1 MKEFFS
7 KFKSPQKALTSK
19 KWPWQ
24 YYGAIFE
31 RVWSGLLNLV
41 VFGGCGVMA
50 WLLVAKAW
58 LGYHPVPCLRL
69 LTLLLSVCLLWRTV
83 VVIRRLN
90 TIFCLRR
97 KEARVTWSQ
106 IILLLVIA
114 LFIVALVEFINPR
127 QNSPEAMM
135 LGGAGLVLGWIF
147 QDTIKSVVAFFYLRI
162 NGLLRID
169 DWIEV
174 RSRGIDGMV
183 RKISLTTVTVENW
196 DTTTSAFPTYI
207 LQAEHFKN
215 NQKMVEGRTA
225 GRQMLKTFIIDTG
238 WIHAVTADE
247 LEQIRSFATEVTDD
261 KRDFFAHF
269 LSSADAKPGDLN
281 IELYRRY
288 VYHWMMHHPYVSH
301 EPRLLVR
308 WLEQVPDGM
317 PLQVY
322 AYLTVTDLPSFEWQ
336 QSQIIEHFIEALA
349 WFHLRLFQ
357 TTSGYD
363 ASNSNITIVN
373 DEANYRRKLS
383 EHGKIL

>member
-7 KFKSPQKALTSK
+7 KLCSPQKALTSQE
-19 KWPWQ
+19 WPWQ
-24 YYGAIFE
+24 YYGAILE
-31 RVWSGLLNLV
+31 GWRNGLLNVITLA
-41 VFGGCGVMA
+41 GCAVMA
-50 WLLVAKAW
+50 GLLIAKAW
-58 LGYHPVPCLRL
+58 CGCHFVPCLRAF
-69 LTLLLSVCLLWRTV
+69 TLVLSACLLWRTV

-97 KEARVTWSQ
+97 KETRVTWSQ
-106 IILLLVIA
+106 IILLIVIG
-114 LFIVALVEFINPR
+114 LFIIALVEFINPR
-127 QNSPEAMM
+127 KDSPEAMM

-174 RSRGIDGMV
+174 RSHGIDGMV

-238 WIHAVTADE
+238 WIHAVTVDE
-247 LEQIRSFATEVTDD
+247 LEQIRSFADEVTDD

-269 LSSADAKPGDLN
+269 LSSADAKPGALN

-288 VYHWMMHHPYVSH
+288 IYHWLMHHPYVSH

-308 WLEQVPDGM
+308 WLEQVPEGM

-322 AYLTVTDLPSFEWQ
+322 AYLTASSLAPFEWQ
-336 QSQIIEHFIEALA
+336 QSQIIEHIIEALA

-363 ASNSNITIVN
+363 ASNSNITIVK